1 MMADIS
7 GSGNAANRPGPKST
21 VSRIPSVV
29 FALMVSACAIY
40 AAAQGPTLWRAAH
53 QLKAEQIEH
62 ENEVFCETFH
72 MPPGSEK
79 FTICVSH
86 LAEIRRLHGERV
98 AAEAAGIF

>member
-7 GSGNAANRPGPKST
+7 GSGNTANRPGPKST

-40 AAAQGPTLWRAAH
+40 AATQGPTLWRAAH
-53 QLKAEQIEH
+53 LLKAEQIEH

-72 MPPGSEK
+72 MSPGSEK
-79 FTICVSH
+79 FTTCVSH
-86 LAEIRRLHGERV
+86 SAHCLARSGHK
-98 AAEAAGIF
+98 